1 MGRGTDSSTNWASS
15 SGRMWGSAECPVRRY
30 ELLINIGQ
38 LYANSK
44 QEIWI
49 EGEDVDNVSRRRI

>member
-1 MGRGTDSSTNWASS
+1 
-15 SGRMWGSAECPVRRY
+15 MWGSAECPVRRY